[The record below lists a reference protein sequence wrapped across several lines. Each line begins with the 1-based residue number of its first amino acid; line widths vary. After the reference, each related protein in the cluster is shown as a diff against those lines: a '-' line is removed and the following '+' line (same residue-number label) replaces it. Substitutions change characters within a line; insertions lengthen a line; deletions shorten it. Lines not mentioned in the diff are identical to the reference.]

1 MLTYT
6 VREIAEVTGG
16 TLLQGNP
23 ATVIRGATTDS
34 RKAKNG
40 EIFIALRGQR
50 VDGHDYVSKAIEQ
63 GASALLISNNKV
75 GIDSQIPLVLVK
87 DTLQALQ
94 QLASHN
100 RARLS
105 IPVVA
110 VTGSNGKT
118 STKDMIAAVLNT
130 RYKTLKTEGN
140 FNNELGLPLTLL
152 NLNETHQAAVVEMG
166 MRGRGEIDFLAQL
179 ARPTGAVITNIG
191 ESHMELLGS
200 VQNIALAKT
209 EVLAHIGD
217 QGFAIL
223 NADSPYL
230 RDLAQGS
237 KGKVWLYS
245 LEQAVELQ
253 ASNLKPEG
261 AGVLYTIT
269 YPGGSGEIYLPV
281 PGSHNVMNSLAA
293 VGVGLQLGLSFA
305 EIAQGLAGLSLT
317 HSRLEILRSNGLTV
331 INDTYNANPSST
343 KAALRVLE
351 ETARGRKIAVLGN
364 MYELGNMEQ
373 SGHLEVGKAAAD
385 IPVDFMITVGNLAQ
399 WIARGS
405 LAGGLTQERVY
416 QCADNSGAVEV
427 LQSLKNPGDTILVKG
442 SRGMH
447 MEEIV
452 KILIGE
458 N

>member
-1 MLTYT
+1 MLTYSIQ
-6 VREIAEVTGG
+6 EIAQVTGG
-16 TLLQGNP
+16 NLLQGNP
-23 ATVIRGATTDS
+23 AMTITGITTDS
-34 RKAKNG
+34 RKAKSG
-40 EIFIALRGQR
+40 DLFVALLGQR
-50 VDGHDYVSKAIEQ
+50 VDGHAYVQKAIEQ
-63 GASALLISNNKV
+63 GASALLVSNKV
-75 GIDSQIPLVLVK
+75 NIDAQIPVVFVK
-87 DTLQALQ
+87 DTLGALQ
-94 QLASHN
+94 QLASDN
-100 RARLS
+100 RSRLS

-152 NLNETHQAAVVEMG
+152 DLNETHQAAVVEMG

-191 ESHMELLGS
+191 ECHLELLGS
-200 VQNIALAKT
+200 VENIALAKT
-209 EVLAHIGD
+209 EVLSHIGA

-230 RDLAQGS
+230 GELAQGC

-245 LEQAVELQ
+245 LGNDGDLRA
-253 ASNLKPEG
+253 ANLRPAATG
-261 AGVLYTIT
+261 IRYTVF
-269 YPGGSGEIYLPV
+269 YPGGEGEIYLPV

-293 VGVGLQLGLSFA
+293 IGVGLQLGLDFT
-305 EIAQGLAGLSLT
+305 EIAQGLEKLALT
-317 HSRLEILRSNGLTV
+317 HSRLEILQRSGFTI
-331 INDTYNANPSST
+331 INDTYNANPTST
-343 KAALRVLE
+343 KAALRVLA
-351 ETARGRKIAVLGN
+351 ETAQGRKIAVLGN

-373 SGHLEVGKAAAD
+373 SGHFEVGKTAAAL
-385 IPVDFMITVGNLAQ
+385 PVDYLITVGNLAK
-399 WIARGS
+399 WVARGA
-405 LAGGLTQERVY
+405 LDGGLAQERIY
-416 QCADNSGAVEV
+416 QCEENAGAVEV
-427 LQSLKNPGDTILVKG
+427 LQSLAGAGDSILIKG

-452 KILIGE
+452 KAMLAE

>member
-1 MLTYT
+1 MLTYSIQ
-6 VREIAEVTGG
+6 EIARVTGG
-16 TLLQGNP
+16 NLLQGNP
-23 ATVIRGATTDS
+23 GAVLTGIATDS
-34 RKAKNG
+34 RKVKKG
-40 EIFIALRGQR
+40 DLFVALLGQR
-50 VDGHDYVSKAIEQ
+50 VDGHAYVQKAIEQ
-63 GASALLISNNKV
+63 GASALLISSRV
-75 GIDSQIPLVLVK
+75 DSNPDIPMVFVK

-94 QLASHN
+94 QLASDN
-100 RARLS
+100 RFRLN

-118 STKDMIAAVLNT
+118 STKDMIAAVLNS

-179 ARPTGAVITNIG
+179 AKPTGAVITHIG

-200 VQNIALAKT
+200 VENIALAKT
-209 EVLAHIGD
+209 EVLAHIGTE
-217 QGFAIL
+217 GFAIL

-230 RDLAQGS
+230 RELAQGC

-245 LEQAVELQ
+245 LGNDGDLRA
-253 ASNLKPEG
+253 ANLRPEA
-261 AGVLYTIT
+261 AGIRYTVF
-269 YPGGSGEIYLPV
+269 YPGGEGEIYLPV

-293 VGVGLQLGLSFA
+293 IGVGLQLGLDFT
-305 EIAQGLAGLSLT
+305 EIAQGLEKLALT
-317 HSRLEILRSNGLTV
+317 HSRLEILQRRGLTI

-343 KAALRVLE
+343 KAALRVLA
-351 ETARGRKIAVLGN
+351 ETAKGRKIAVLGN

-373 SGHLEVGKAAAD
+373 SGHFEVGETAAA
-385 IPVDFMITVGNLAQ
+385 IPVDYLVTVGNLAE
-399 WIARGS
+399 WVARGA
-405 LAGGLTQERVY
+405 LAGGLAQEKIYPCEENAR
-416 QCADNSGAVEV
+416 AVEV
-427 LQSLKNPGDTILVKG
+427 LGGLARAGDTILIKG

-452 KILIGE
+452 KAMME
-458 N
+458 VN